1 MFNATLLAT
10 TKAALADNGAKIPR
24 EIASELFETAQV
36 TKVNYVKVPDFDP
49 KDKTAIAPAEL
60 LAYLK
65 ALAKELEFMT
75 FGEEKTR

>member
-1 MFNATLLAT
+1 M
-10 TKAALADNGAKIPR
+10 
-24 EIASELFETAQV
+24 

>member
-1 MFNATLLAT
+1 M
-10 TKAALADNGAKIPR
+10 GPR
-24 EIASELFETAQV
+24 FPERLHQNSSRQL

>member
-1 MFNATLLAT
+1 MGLPDERAPFYFLTKCLSIRGGQAHVRHSNAV
-10 TKAALADNGAKIPR
+10 D
-24 EIASELFETAQV
+24 
-36 TKVNYVKVPDFDP
+36 KVPDFDP

>member
-1 MFNATLLAT
+1 M
-10 TKAALADNGAKIPR
+10 
-24 EIASELFETAQV
+24 FETAQV
-36 TKVNYVKVPDFDP
+36 TKVNYAKVPDFEP

-65 ALAKELEFMT
+65 ALAKELEFLT